1 MTKIVLIN
9 EKNEVLDWELNV
21 KNIEAHRD
29 EIDYFGT
36 ITVLALDEDGDIIQD
51 REVAN
56 CDVADGLYDAIKEVI
71 SMLSKYDGE
80 CDVIEVSYKYHT
92 WGVAN

>member
-1 MTKIVLIN
+1 MSKIVLIN

-21 KNIEAHRD
+21 ENIEAHRD

-36 ITVLALDEDGDIIQD
+36 IAVLALDEDGDILQE

-56 CDVADGLYDAIKEVI
+56 CDVADGMYDAIKEIV
-71 SMLSKYDGE
+71 SMLSKYDDE
-80 CDVIEVSYKYHT
+80 CDVIKVSYKFHK
-92 WGVAN
+92 

>member
-56 CDVADGLYDAIKEVI
+56 CDVADGLYDAIKEVVG
-71 SMLSKYDGE
+71 MLNKYDDE
-80 CDVIEVSYKYHT
+80 CDVIKVSYKFHT
-92 WGVAN
+92 WRVAN